1 MRVNEAELVRQRL
14 KDTGMEKLDLPA
26 RPPEPQIPQVKDP
39 VLVRALD
46 LLKGLAIVRGA
57 KF

>member
-1 MRVNEAELVRQRL
+1 
-14 KDTGMEKLDLPA
+14 MEKLDLPT